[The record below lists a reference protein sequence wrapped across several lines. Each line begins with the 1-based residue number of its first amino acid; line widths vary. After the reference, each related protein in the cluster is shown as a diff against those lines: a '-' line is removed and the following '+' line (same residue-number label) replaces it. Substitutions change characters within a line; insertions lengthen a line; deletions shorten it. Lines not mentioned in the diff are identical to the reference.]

1 MHSSVQYA
9 LNLCY
14 LATIQI
20 LMYSLFIPLQPV
32 YLQLL
37 CMHVLY
43 VVHVAAGACSAREL
57 SLSLHWERFIQL
69 CVILSLH

>member
-57 SLSLHWERFIQL
+57 S
-69 CVILSLH
+69 